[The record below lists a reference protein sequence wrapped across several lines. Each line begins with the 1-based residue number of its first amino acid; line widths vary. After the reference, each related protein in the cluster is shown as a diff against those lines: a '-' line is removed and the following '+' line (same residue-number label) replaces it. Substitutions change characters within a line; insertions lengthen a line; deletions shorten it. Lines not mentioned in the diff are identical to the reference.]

1 MLKIKMLTDKDTG
14 DKWDADSKEDNNF
27 TAAGLL
33 LLITEVE
40 EEENETK
47 TLASSSKRRIPGIMR
62 PFGFRSKPYIFL
74 LALPKGCMLCV

>member
-1 MLKIKMLTDKDTG
+1 MLTDKDTG

-47 TLASSSKRRIPGIMR
+47 TLASSSKRVLSRINQLA
-62 PFGFRSKPYIFL
+62 GFR
-74 LALPKGCMLCV
+74 